1 MRNDSPGGGRAL
13 RSPLCSRPAVE
24 LLLVAGI
31 SAFLIFVV
39 IPAETTPG
47 DEIGLSPDLLPT
59 AAAAAIGLLAVLQFV
74 MALLRPRPDDVDAP
88 PVRHVLPLIAAAVAG
103 VLVIGFIGWEAGG
116 ALLSLLVLLVLG
128 ERGIV
133 RLAAVP
139 AVVAAVLFMIGKLGI

>member
-1 MRNDSPGGGRAL
+1 
-13 RSPLCSRPAVE
+13 
-24 LLLVAGI
+24 
-31 SAFLIFVV
+31 
-39 IPAETTPG
+39 
-47 DEIGLSPDLLPT
+47 
-59 AAAAAIGLLAVLQFV
+59 
-74 MALLRPRPDDVDAP
+74 
-88 PVRHVLPLIAAAVAG
+88 VAG